1 MARVR
6 FGDVVKEIKINIDRA
21 TDNHEF
27 YIAGEHMETEN
38 IHLTKR
44 GRFEGSDVG
53 PAFIRL
59 FRPGQVL
66 YGSRRTYLKKVAV
79 ADFEGITSNTTF
91 VLETK
96 DQSVMMQE
104 LLPFIMLTDSFTEYA
119 IRNSKGSTNPYILFS
134 DLCAYEFEL
143 PAIEK
148 QHILATRLLACDN
161 VKEAYKRL
169 LTATDE
175 LVKSQFVEMFG
186 ENKAGCRYLKL
197 EDCCTKIT
205 GGKTPSM
212 SHPEF
217 YGGDIPFIKSGDVK
231 ESTVSKGVLW
241 LTEEAITKGGASL
254 LPKDSIIVVIRSAA
268 LRHEFHVAVT
278 EVPVVINQDLKA
290 FQPKPEFMPIYL
302 QWAIMSHESSLLG
315 KVQTV
320 LTSHIEM
327 SDLLSIPVM
336 VADLEQQQAFCD
348 FKQQADK
355 SKFAAQQA
363 LADLTATQK
372 ALMRQY
378 LG

>member
-1 MARVR
+1 MPTEA
-6 FGDVVKEIKINIDRA
+6 DRE
-21 TDNHEF
+21 T
-27 YIAGEHMETEN
+27 YIGLEHLDSGN
-38 IHLTKR
+38 LTVTR
-44 GRFEGSDVG
+44 WGSDVDIKG
-53 PAFIRL
+53 QKLVMHKGDIL
-59 FRPGQVL
+59 FG
-66 YGSRRTYLKKVAV
+66 RRNTYLKRAAIAPHDGLFSAHGMIWRTKEDVVDAS
-79 ADFEGITSNTTF
+79 FFPFF
-91 VLETK
+91 VSSDYFMDE
-96 DQSVMMQE
+96 
-104 LLPFIMLTDSFTEYA
+104 A
-119 IRNSKGSTNPYILFS
+119 IRISVGSLSPTINWR
-134 DLCAYEFEL
+134 DLKELEFDL
-143 PAIEK
+143 PDIDTQRK
-148 QHILATRLLACDN
+148 LSTLLWAMERA
-161 VKEAYKRL
+161 KTAYKNL
-169 LTATDE
+169 IAKTDE

-241 LTEEAITKGGASL
+241 LTEEAITNGGASL

>member
-1 MARVR
+1 
-6 FGDVVKEIKINIDRA
+6 
-21 TDNHEF
+21 
-27 YIAGEHMETEN
+27 
-38 IHLTKR
+38 
-44 GRFEGSDVG
+44 
-53 PAFIRL
+53 
-59 FRPGQVL
+59 
-66 YGSRRTYLKKVAV
+66 
-79 ADFEGITSNTTF
+79 
-91 VLETK
+91 
-96 DQSVMMQE
+96 
-104 LLPFIMLTDSFTEYA
+104 
-119 IRNSKGSTNPYILFS
+119 
-134 DLCAYEFEL
+134 
-143 PAIEK
+143 
-148 QHILATRLLACDN
+148 
-161 VKEAYKRL
+161 
-169 LTATDE
+169 
-175 LVKSQFVEMFG
+175 MFG